1 MHENREISCTSWST
15 DQDRSAKAINRTAD
29 MNVQEKSDCAV
40 VPVNQP
46 NNEGQQPSAE
56 AGGGRAQTEE
66 NIVPSHM
73 RPTQSG
79 KRMSLGLDGV
89 RQAARKKKQE
99 QFTALLHHLSVGL
112 LRDSFYALFA
122 SGDSVTRAHLHAVV
136 DKGYEEDSAVD
147 PKVAEYLHISEAFER
162 AAEFD
167 LIHSHYDF
175 MALTYT
181 RLVKTP
187 VLTTIHGFSSP
198 KIMPVYQKYRDGY
211 FVSISDSD
219 RAAGLNYLATV
230 YNGID
235 LSLYPLQEPS
245 GDDLIFLGRIH
256 PDKGVHLAIEVAR
269 LSGLRL
275 IIAGM
280 IQDEAYFR
288 EQVKPHLDNQNIRY
302 VGPVG
307 VPGKNELFARA
318 RALLHLNTIPERFGL
333 VLVEANAAGVP
344 VIAMD
349 LGSCREVIKDGQ
361 TGFLVNNVNE
371 AVRALERL
379 SEIDRTA
386 CRQRVQ
392 QCFSIKTMVEAYE
405 RVYSTIFEL
414 EEKRQS

>member
-1 MHENREISCTSWST
+1 MHENREISCTSWSD

-40 VPVNQP
+40 VPVNPP
-46 NNEGQQPSAE
+46 NKEGQPSAE
-56 AGGGRAQTEE
+56 AGEGRAQTEE
-66 NIVPSHM
+66 NIGPSHM

-187 VLTTIHGFSSP
+187 VLTTIHGFSSA

-235 LSLYPLQEPS
+235 LSLYPLQEPG

-269 LSGLRL
+269 LSGIRL
-275 IIAGM
+275 IIAGI

-288 EQVKPHLDNQNIRY
+288 EQVKPHLDDQNILY
-302 VGPVG
+302 IGPVD

-318 RALLHLNTIPERFGL
+318 RALLHLNTIRERFGL

-344 VIAMD
+344 AIAMD

-361 TGFLVNNVNE
+361 TGFLVDNVTD
-371 AVRALERL
+371 AVRALGL
-379 SEIDRTA
+379 ISEIDRRA
-386 CRQRVQ
+386 CRSRVRQ
-392 QCFSIKTMVEAYE
+392 YFSIDTMVEGYE
-405 RVYSTIFEL
+405 RVYSTIFDL
-414 EEKRQS
+414 EAKRRP